1 MRLAQDLDV
10 RPRLRRL
17 REPHLAVAPSIASPR
32 AMAVTAGLL
41 YIAGGIVTL
50 IAFTFPHQ
58 PGVHAGVVRAI
69 ALIAIASGAA
79 IFWQG
84 HRVPR
89 WGYHLLLVAGNALIV
104 AAVYESGGGVASV
117 ACTTLF
123 VFVAVDVFFF
133 FAWPW
138 AMLHL
143 AITIA
148 ACVGSLASVDA
159 LDTGEAI
166 ITPGVLIAVSL
177 VV

>member
-1 MRLAQDLDV
+1 MRLAQEVDV
-10 RPRLRRL
+10 RSRLRKFRQ
-17 REPHLAVAPSIASPR
+17 PHLAVAPSVASPR

-41 YIAGGIVTL
+41 YMAGGMATL
-50 IAFTFPHQ
+50 IAFSFPHQ
-58 PGVHAGVVRAI
+58 PGVHSGFVRALS
-69 ALIAIASGAA
+69 LIAVTSGAL

-89 WGYHLLLVAGNALIV
+89 WGYHLLLLAGNALIV
-104 AAVYESGGGVASV
+104 ATIYEAGGGVTSV

-148 ACVGSLASVDA
+148 AWRMSFTSRRS
-159 LDTGEAI
+159 
-166 ITPGVLIAVSL
+166 AVSML
-177 VV
+177 V